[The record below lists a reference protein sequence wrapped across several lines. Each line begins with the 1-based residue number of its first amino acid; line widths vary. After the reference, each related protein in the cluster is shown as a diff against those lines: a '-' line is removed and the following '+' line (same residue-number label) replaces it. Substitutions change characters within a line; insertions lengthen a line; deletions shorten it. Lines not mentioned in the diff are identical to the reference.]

1 MSRTSFPLFLINRYC
16 IKMALAPPAVHSCKK
31 KNLLSWQVLFRLE
44 ERKAASLGLALLA
57 LQKQLSRLPVPF
69 SQQQEAADEYGVCR
83 CCSALAA
90 FLKAFIEEVM
100 TKNGSYITSPEHKEL
115 RTELLKL

>member
-1 MSRTSFPLFLINRYC
+1 
-16 IKMALAPPAVHSCKK
+16 MALAPPAVHSCK

-44 ERKAASLGLALLA
+44 ERKAASLGLALSA

-69 SQQQEAADEYGVCR
+69 SQQQEEADEYGVCR

-90 FLKAFIEEVM
+90 FIKPFVEEVM
-100 TKNGSYITSPEHKEL
+100 AKNGSYITSPEHEEL
-115 RTELLKL
+115 RTELLNL